1 MDPGTLAAVNIVL
14 ALLDKAAQI
23 GGMIAQAQAEKRD
36 LTVAEL
42 DLLQQLDDQARDK
55 LNKAIADAK
64 AAGR

>member
-1 MDPGTLAAVNIVL
+1 MGPGAVAAVNIVL
-14 ALLDKAAQI
+14 ALLDRAAQI

-36 LTVAEL
+36 LTQQEL
-42 DLLQQLDDQARDK
+42 NLLQQQDDAARDK

>member
-1 MDPGTLAAVNIVL
+1 MDPGTLVAVNMVL